1 MSLEL
6 SEFLRPS
13 RAKTWATC
21 LASPGFCFQNQ
32 DRLVPFST
40 EDQDE
45 GTRIHAY
52 AAAVLK
58 GLDPQDP
65 DIPPELWEAALTFV
79 AYVESV
85 KAGVNGVD
93 WLMHVEQTIPRGYAP
108 GTCTPDVVLYDEMA
122 QHLHII
128 DLKAGIGVEVEATQ
142 NLQLLLYAYAANQ
155 NYEWAPAAVSLH
167 IFMPRQHAGEKR
179 DVFTVKPNDTD
190 FPVPDVHAAAKK
202 ILADPFNQPFTP
214 CDAACQFC
222 PAQSFCS
229 ARTQQA
235 TAAIQL
241 AELRAIDLGD
251 FASLTDEKLARL
263 YLAIPAAKKFFN
275 KLESYVDSRAAS
287 GVKFPGLKLVAG
299 RQGNRK
305 WADEKKAFSLLRK
318 LFPGE
323 SCREISV
330 IGVADADKL
339 IKSHVRSDCLSE
351 PQETELVAKLEKL
364 IVRADGAPTLVPETD
379 SRPALTETISAAF
392 EVLPSSSE

>member
-1 MSLEL
+1 MTLEL

-13 RAKTWATC
+13 RAKTWASC

-58 GLDPQDP
+58 GIDPQDP
-65 DIPPELWEAALTFV
+65 DIPPELWEAAMGFV
-79 AYVESV
+79 AYVQSI
-85 KAGVNGVD
+85 KADIHEAV
-93 WLMHVEQTIPRGYAP
+93 LHVEETIPRGYAP
-108 GTCTPDVVLYDEMA
+108 GTCTPDVQIYNTNGEV
-122 QHLHII
+122 LHII
-128 DLKAGIGVEVEATQ
+128 DLKAGIGVEIEATQ
-142 NLQLLLYAYAANQ
+142 NLQLLLYSYASIQ
-155 NYEWAPAAVSLH
+155 RHGLMPHAVSLH
-167 IFMPRQHAGEKR
+167 IYMPRHHTGEKR
-179 DVFTVKPNDTD
+179 DVFTVRPTDTD
-190 FPVPDVHAAAKK
+190 YPVPDVHTAAKK

-214 CDAACQFC
+214 SDEACQFC
-222 PAQSFCS
+222 SAQAFCS

-251 FASLTDEKLARL
+251 FASLTDEKLAKMYR
-263 YLAIPAAKKFFN
+263 AIPAAKKYFN
-275 KLESYVDSRAAS
+275 KLESYVESRATT
-287 GVKFPGLKLVAG
+287 GVKFPGLKLVVG

-339 IKSHVRSDCLSE
+339 IKSHVRSDRLSE
-351 PQETELVAKLEKL
+351 PQETELFAKLEKL
-364 IVRADGAPTLVPETD
+364 ITRADGSPTLVPETD
-379 SRPALTETISAAF
+379 ARPALAEIISAEF
-392 EVLPSSSE
+392 QPLNP

>member
-1 MSLEL
+1 MPLEL

-58 GLDPQDP
+58 GIDPQDP
-65 DIPPELWEAALTFV
+65 DIPPELWEAAMGFV
-79 AYVESV
+79 AYVKSV
-85 KAGVNGVD
+85 NVD
-93 WLMHVEQTIPRGYAP
+93 LPGNWTMHVEQTIPRGYAP

-128 DLKAGIGVEVEATQ
+128 DLKAGIGVEVEAKE
-142 NLQLLLYAYAANQ
+142 NLQLALYAIASATAYKVD
-155 NYEWAPAAVSLH
+155 PTAVSLH
-167 IFMPRQHAGEKR
+167 IYMPRHHSGEKR
-179 DVFTVKPNDTD
+179 DVWTVSTQPTWPKELPDFTYIAQCIVD
-190 FPVPDVHAAAKK
+190 
-202 ILADPFNQPFTP
+202 DPFNQPFTP
-214 CDAACQFC
+214 SDEACQFC
-222 PAQSFCS
+222 SAQAFCS

-251 FASLTDEKLARL
+251 FASLSDDKLAAM
-263 YLAIPAAKKFFN
+263 YLAIPKAKKFFN
-275 KLESYVDSRAAS
+275 KLEQYVDSRAAS

-305 WADEKKAFSLLRK
+305 WSDEKKAFSLLRK

-339 IKSHVRSDCLSE
+339 IKAAV
-351 PQETELVAKLEKL
+351 ELDEKTHKKLEAL
-364 IVRADGAPTLVPETD
+364 IVRADGSPTLVPESD
-379 SRPALTETISAAF
+379 ARPALTETISAAF
-392 EVLPSSSE
+392 EVLPSSS

>member
-32 DRLVPFST
+32 DRLVPSST

-45 GTRIHAY
+45 GIRIHQY

-58 GLDPQDP
+58 GIDPKDP
-65 DIPPELWEAALTFV
+65 DIPPELWEAAMGFV
-79 AYVESV
+79 AYVQSV
-85 KAGVNGVD
+85 RASIEGSSIMGIEK
-93 WLMHVEQTIPRGYAP
+93 TIPRGYAP
-108 GTCTPDVVLYDEMA
+108 GTCTPDVVLYDVGRD
-122 QHLHII
+122 HLHII
-128 DLKAGIGVEVEATQ
+128 DLKAGIGVEVEAKQ
-142 NLQLLLYAYAANQ
+142 NLQLLLYGYAAIQHYN
-155 NYEWAPAAVSLH
+155 WTSATTSIH
-167 IFMPRQHAGEKR
+167 IYMPRHHTGEKR
-179 DVFTVKPNDTD
+179 DVFTVKPTDTD
-190 FPVPDVHAAAKK
+190 FPVPDVHTAAKN

-214 CDAACQFC
+214 SDEACQFC

-235 TAAIQL
+235 TAALQL

-251 FASLTDEKLARL
+251 FASLTDEKLAKMYR
-263 YLAIPAAKKFFN
+263 AIPAAKKFFN
-275 KLESYVDSRAAS
+275 KLEQYVDSRAAS

-305 WADEKKAFSLLRK
+305 WSDEKKAFSLLRK
-318 LFPGE
+318 LFPHE

-339 IKSHVRSDCLSE
+339 VKGAVQLDA
-351 PQETELVAKLEKL
+351 ELYSKLEKL
-364 IVRADGAPTLVPETD
+364 IIRGEGSPTLVPESD
-379 SRPALTETISAAF
+379 PRPALTETISAEFA
-392 EVLPSSSE
+392 VLPASGE

>member
-1 MSLEL
+1 MKQEL

-40 EDQDE
+40 PDQDE

-58 GLDPQDP
+58 GIDPKDP
-65 DIPPELWEAALTFV
+65 DIPPELWEAAMGFV
-79 AYVESV
+79 AYVKSV
-85 KAGVNGVD
+85 NMDPTGN
-93 WLMHVEQTIPRGYAP
+93 WTMHVEKTIPRGYAP
-108 GTCTPDVVLYDEMA
+108 GTCTPDAVLYDESA
-122 QHLHII
+122 KHLHII
-128 DLKAGIGVEVEATQ
+128 DLKAGIGVEVEAKQ
-142 NLQLLLYAYAANQ
+142 NLQLLLYGYASAR
-155 NYEWAPAAVSLH
+155 NYCLLPAVVSLH
-167 IFMPRQHAGEKR
+167 IYMPRHHTGEKR
-179 DVFTVKPNDTD
+179 DVFTVKATDTD
-190 FPVPDVHAAAKK
+190 DTVISVLDAAKK
-202 ILADPFNQPFTP
+202 ILTDPFNQPFTP
-214 CDAACQFC
+214 SDEACQFC

-235 TAAIQL
+235 TAALQL

-251 FASLTDEKLARL
+251 FASLTDEKLAKMYR
-263 YLAIPAAKKFFN
+263 AIPAAKKYFN
-275 KLESYVDSRAAS
+275 KLESYVESRAAS

-305 WADEKKAFSLLRK
+305 WSDEKKAFSLLRK

-323 SCREISV
+323 SCREINV
-330 IGVADADKL
+330 IGVAEADKL
-339 IKSHVRSDCLSE
+339 IKSAV
-351 PQETELVAKLEKL
+351 ELDAELYGKLEKL

-379 SRPALTETISAAF
+379 SRPSLAETVASDFQVIPISTTEA
-392 EVLPSSSE
+392 

>member
-1 MSLEL
+1 MTQEL

-40 EDQDE
+40 SDQDE

-58 GLDPQDP
+58 GIDPHDP
-65 DIPPELWEAALTFV
+65 DIPPELWECAMGFV
-79 AYVESV
+79 AYVQSV
-85 KAGVNGVD
+85 ACTIPTAQYT
-93 WLMHVEQTIPRGYAP
+93 MAVECTIPRGYAP
-108 GTCTPDVVLYDEMA
+108 GTCTPDVVLYDERA

-128 DLKAGIGVEVEATQ
+128 DLKAGIGVEVEAKG

-155 NYEWAPAAVSLH
+155 NYNWTPSAVSLH
-167 IFMPRQHAGEKR
+167 IFMPRHHQGEKR

-190 FPVPDVHAAAKK
+190 FPVPDVHTAAKK

-214 CDAACQFC
+214 YDDEACQFC
-222 PAQSFCS
+222 PSQSFCS
-229 ARTQQA
+229 ARARQA
-235 TAAIQL
+235 TDDL
-241 AELRAIDLGD
+241 ALQELRALDLWD
-251 FASLTDEKLARL
+251 FDVLPDEKLAL
-263 YLAIPAAKKFFN
+263 MYLAIPKAKKFFN
-275 KLESYVDSRAAS
+275 KLEAYVDSRAAS

-339 IKSHVRSDCLSE
+339 VKGAVQLDA
-351 PQETELVAKLEKL
+351 ELYGKLEKL

-379 SRPALTETISAAF
+379 SRPSIAETISADF
-392 EVLPSSSE
+392 EVIPQTGE